1 MAYYIIAGLDKELDT
16 ASFNICFSPKM
27 LIMQMHLE
35 LYIVKRR
42 LKYRATDKLS
52 ELNRRGKMKF
62 FLLCLT
68 LKKAILFMVI
78 STQKQ
83 CKITVKILSIQ
94 DQLS

>member
-1 MAYYIIAGLDKELDT
+1 MLLGIWLIYIRIAGLDKELDT

-62 FLLCLT
+62 FIMPDT
-68 LKKAILFMVI
+68 
-78 STQKQ
+78 
-83 CKITVKILSIQ
+83 
-94 DQLS
+94 